1 MSRRRLLVLAG
12 LVLAVVA
19 LAGVALELV
28 RPHPPRFTEGLAD
41 RIHAGMTEAEVVAI
55 LGRRAGD
62 YASPYTVG
70 VSSRSSAYL
79 AEGVYEPD
87 GSCTKAW
94 FSDAGIIRVHF
105 GPDRRVLSRWWEA
118 AYTPPSGVSL
128 AEQIRGWL
136 RHLWP

>member
-1 MSRRRLLVLAG
+1 MSRRWLLVWAGFELAVVVLAG
-12 LVLAVVA
+12 
-19 LAGVALELV
+19 GALELFWP
-28 RPHPPRFTEGLAD
+28 RPPRFTEELAD

-55 LGRRAGD
+55 LGRRAGN

-79 AEGVYEPD
+79 AEGVYDPD

-105 GPDRRVLSRWWEA
+105 GPDRRVLSRRWEA
-118 AYTPPSGVSL
+118 ACTPRSGMPL
-128 AEQIRGWL
+128 AERIRDWV
-136 RHLWP
+136 RRLWP